1 MPLSQFPIPR
11 SRMLLYSMLGQRFL
25 IVILFPRGKFI
36 CSDVMSVIATDP
48 VIPEGGWGW
57 GGGGR
62 TPTDLAAGVPHPI
75 LLILIL
81 FRTTAYRFLELFSDL
96 DSSNPLY
103 CLSILN
109 YEQHS
114 TRNIVTTD
122 IYCVPN
128 SEKGIWI
135 FNSII
140 IVSCIRSF

>member
-1 MPLSQFPIPR
+1 
-11 SRMLLYSMLGQRFL
+11 MLGQRFL

-57 GGGGR
+57 GGGR

-81 FRTTAYRFLELFSDL
+81 FRTKAYRFLELFSDL
-96 DSSNPLY
+96 DSSNPLS

-109 YEQHS
+109 Y
-114 TRNIVTTD
+114 
-122 IYCVPN
+122 
-128 SEKGIWI
+128 
-135 FNSII
+135 
-140 IVSCIRSF
+140 

>member
-1 MPLSQFPIPR
+1 MFRCHVSNRNRPCYPR
-11 SRMLLYSMLGQRFL
+11 
-25 IVILFPRGKFI
+25 RGMG
-36 CSDVMSVIATDP
+36 V
-48 VIPEGGWGW
+48 GW
-57 GGGGR
+57 GGGR
-62 TPTDLAAGVPHPI
+62 TPTDLAAGVPLPI

-81 FRTTAYRFLELFSDL
+81 FRTKAYRFLELFSDL
-96 DSSNPLY
+96 DSSNPLS

-140 IVSCIRSF
+140 IVSCIRSFLKKPATYFYHLIYKKKEGTLP

>member
-1 MPLSQFPIPR
+1 MFRCHVSNRNRPCYPR
-11 SRMLLYSMLGQRFL
+11 
-25 IVILFPRGKFI
+25 RGMG
-36 CSDVMSVIATDP
+36 V
-48 VIPEGGWGW
+48 
-57 GGGGR
+57 GGGH
-62 TPTDLAAGVPHPI
+62 TPTDLAAGVPLPI

-81 FRTTAYRFLELFSDL
+81 FRTKAYRFLELFSDL
-96 DSSNPLY
+96 DSSNPLS

-140 IVSCIRSF
+140 IVSCSSVHFKNPLRIFTI